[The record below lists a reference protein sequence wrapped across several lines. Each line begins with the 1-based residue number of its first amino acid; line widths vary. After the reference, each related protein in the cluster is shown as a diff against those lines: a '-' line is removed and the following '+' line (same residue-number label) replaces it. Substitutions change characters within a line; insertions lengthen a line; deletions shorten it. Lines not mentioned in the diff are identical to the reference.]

1 MQHPRIALISA
12 LAQSPGPAEAAIR
25 ELWPQARPHHL
36 LDDSLAPDLA
46 ALGEI
51 TPAITAR
58 FLTLGRYAASPGGV
72 KGADGILFTCSA
84 FGPCID
90 AVKAELPIPVVAPN
104 EGAFE
109 AAMDICRRPGSGRRI
124 GLLLTFQGSVKPLA
138 AEMRAM
144 AKVRGDVV
152 PEIICTVVPGALA
165 ALQAGDE
172 MTHDRLIAAAAA
184 AMPALDV
191 LVLGQFS
198 MARALPLVAA
208 IRPGPV
214 LTTPH
219 EAVRKL
225 RRLLEA
231 RGAP

>member
-1 MQHPRIALISA
+1 MRGGWPSA
-12 LAQSPGPAEAAIR
+12 R
-25 ELWPQARPHHL
+25 MHHL
-36 LDDSLAPDLA
+36 LDDSLAADLA

-58 FLTLGRYAASPGGV
+58 FLTLARYAAFPGGV
-72 KGADGILFTCSA
+72 KRADGILFTCSA

-109 AAMDICRRPGSGRRI
+109 SALDICRRPGSARRI
-124 GLLLTFQGSVKPLA
+124 GLLLTFQGSVAPLA
-138 AEMRAM
+138 AEMRTM
-144 AKVRGDVV
+144 AANRGDAE
-152 PEIICTVVPGALA
+152 PEIICRVSEGALA

-172 MTHDRLIAAAAA
+172 MAHDRLIAAAAA
-184 AMPALDV
+184 AMPELDV

-198 MARALPLVAA
+198 MARALPQVAA
-208 IRPGPV
+208 NRSCTV

-225 RRLLEA
+225 QRLVES
-231 RGAP
+231 G

>member
-1 MQHPRIALISA
+1 MRDGWPSA
-12 LAQSPGPAEAAIR
+12 RL
-25 ELWPQARPHHL
+25 HHL
-36 LDDSLAPDLA
+36 LDDSLAADLA

-58 FLTLGRYAASPGGV
+58 FLQLGRYAAFPGGV
-72 KGADGILFTCSA
+72 RGADGILFTCSA

-90 AVKAELPIPVVAPN
+90 AVKSELPIPVVAPN

-109 AAMDICRRPGSGRRI
+109 AALDLCRRPGSARRI
-124 GLLLTFQGSVKPLA
+124 GLLLTFQGSATPLA
-138 AEMRAM
+138 AELRVM
-144 AKVRGDVV
+144 AANRGDTA
-152 PEIICTVVPGALA
+152 PEIICKVAEGALA

-172 MTHDRLIAAAAA
+172 MTHDRLIAMAAAS
-184 AMPALDV
+184 MPELDV

-198 MARALPLVAA
+198 MARALQQVAA
-208 IRPGPV
+208 NRSGPV

-225 RRLLEA
+225 RRLVEA
-231 RGAP
+231 GQAR